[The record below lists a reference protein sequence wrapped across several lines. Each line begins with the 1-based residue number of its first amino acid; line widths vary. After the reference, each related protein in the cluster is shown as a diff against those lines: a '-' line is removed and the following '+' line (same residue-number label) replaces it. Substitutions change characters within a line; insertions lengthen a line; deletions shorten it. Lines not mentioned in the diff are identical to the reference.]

1 MLNFRTGR
9 KRKKRLHTHLLFH
22 CLLLYDNACGS
33 LLFACAFIVHNPW
46 TITQSEGFGLQFHF
60 DQSKVRS
67 EIRVRDGRS
76 KPIDV
81 LSKQLNGSDD
91 FDIVINEPYTVFKV
105 NISLVMMLMVV
116 LVHLSLLMVLLLL
129 LLLQWDSKVV
139 IF

>member
-1 MLNFRTGR
+1 MWFPII
-9 KRKKRLHTHLLFH
+9 
-22 CLLLYDNACGS
+22 CLCLYCT
-33 LLFACAFIVHNPW
+33 NPW
-46 TITQSEGFGLQFHF
+46 TVTQSEVFGLQFHF

-116 LVHLSLLMVLLLL
+116 LVHLSLCLV
-129 LLLQWDSKVV
+129 SPKNSNF
-139 IF
+139 IN